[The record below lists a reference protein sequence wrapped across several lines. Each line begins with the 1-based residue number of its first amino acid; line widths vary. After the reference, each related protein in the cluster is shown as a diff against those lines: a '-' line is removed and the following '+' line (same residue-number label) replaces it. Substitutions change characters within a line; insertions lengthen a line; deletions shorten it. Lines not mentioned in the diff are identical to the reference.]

1 MQDVKT
7 ACRLGLLVVAIT
19 ASVVVSACGSATASQ
34 SGNSGPV
41 TLRLGYLPNLTHAGA
56 IIGVD
61 KGFFG
66 QALGTNVTL
75 KTQTFNAGPDE
86 VTAMFGG
93 ALDMAFMGPSPAI
106 DGFVKSHGQAVRVI
120 SGATIGGAALVVRP
134 AAGITSAADLRGRRI
149 ATPQLGNTQD
159 VALRNYLLNH
169 GLHTTPQ
176 GTGDVNIVNA
186 SNSTILTLFQQG
198 QIDGA
203 WVPEPYESRLVSD
216 DGGKVLVDEASLWP
230 GGEFD
235 TTLLVVSTSFLTAHA
250 DVVAR
255 FLAGN
260 LVTTDWINANRDQ
273 AEAAAN
279 DGLRALTGKATPTTV
294 LQTAWSHMQF
304 TVDPVASAVRT
315 AAQDLVRVGLA
326 SNVAIHGL
334 FDLRLLNQLLQQHG
348 RPTVSDGGLGA
359 SS

>member
-1 MQDVKT
+1 MQESKRT
-7 ACRLGLLVVAIT
+7 WRLWAVVLAVAASMLVA
-19 ASVVVSACGSATASQ
+19 ACGSTAASQ
-34 SGNSGPV
+34 SSDTGPV

-56 IIGVD
+56 IIGVS
-61 KGFFG
+61 KGFFA
-66 QALGTNVTL
+66 QALGNNVTL

-106 DGFVKSHGQAVRVI
+106 DGFVKSHGQALLVV
-120 SGATIGGAALVVRP
+120 SGATVGGAALVVRP
-134 AAGITSAADLRGRRI
+134 AAGISTAADLRGRRI

-159 VALRNYLLNH
+159 VALRNYLLNY

-203 WVPEPYESRLVSD
+203 WVPEPYESRLVND
-216 DGGKVLVDEASLWP
+216 DAGKVLVDEASLWP
-230 GGEFD
+230 GGKFD

-250 DVVAR
+250 DVVAK

-260 LVTTDWINANRDQ
+260 LVTSDWINANQGQ
-273 AEAAAN
+273 AETAAN
-279 DGLRALTGKATPTTV
+279 DGLMTLTGKATPTKV
-294 LQTAWSHMQF
+294 LQTAWPHMQF
-304 TVDPVASAVRT
+304 TVDPVASAVQT

-326 SNVAIHGL
+326 SNVNIHGL
-334 FDLRLLNQLLQQHG
+334 FDLGPLNQLLQQRG

>member
-1 MQDVKT
+1 MQHLKVDR
-7 ACRLGLLVVAIT
+7 RLGLVVLAIT

-34 SGNSGPV
+34 SSDTGPV

-56 IIGVD
+56 IVGVD
-61 KGFFG
+61 KGFFR
-66 QALGTNVTL
+66 QALGSRVTL

-106 DGFVKSHGQAVRVI
+106 DGFVKSHGQALRVI
-120 SGATIGGAALVVRP
+120 SGATVGGAALVVRP
-134 AAGITSAADLRGRRI
+134 AAGITSAAGLRGKRI

-159 VALRNYLLNH
+159 VALRNYLLDN

-230 GGEFD
+230 GGKFA
-235 TTLLVVSTSFLTAHA
+235 TTLLVVSTSFLAAHA
-250 DVVAR
+250 DVVAK

-260 LVTTDWINANRDQ
+260 LATTDWINANQDQ
-273 AEAAAN
+273 AETAAN
-279 DGLRALTGKATPTTV
+279 DGLRTLTGKATANKV
-294 LQTAWSHMQF
+294 LQTAWSHLRF
-304 TVDPVASAVRT
+304 TVDPVASAVQT
-315 AAQDLVRVGLA
+315 AAQDLVRAGLA
-326 SNVAIHGL
+326 SSVDIHGL
-334 FDLRLLNQLLQQHG
+334 FDLRPLNQLLQQHG

-359 SS
+359 S